1 MPAAKYRPYFTL
13 AQLKHIQQCMLAVKQ
28 QGQVDQLTLKYIN
41 KYIHDI
47 EANFRQPNHTNKPT
61 LLERL
66 GFSDSPANNP
76 PSKEDELAALA
87 LLESQL
93 GKE

>member
-13 AQLKHIQQCMLAVKQ
+13 AQLKHIQQCMLAVRQ
-28 QGQVDQLTLKYIN
+28 QVQVDQSTLKYIN

-47 EANFRQPNHTNKPT
+47 ESNFRQPNHINKPT

-66 GFSDSPANNP
+66 GFEESPANNP